1 MFMKKLIAQKILEK
15 TKQDYQFLA
24 EEFSRTRQHCW
35 PSFKQLVRPLQ
46 SGEKVLDIG
55 CGNGR
60 LAKLLIDKRIC
71 YLGVDNCSQ
80 LIKLAQENFLSHP
93 QINFQVGDILQIP
106 VEKNNFDA
114 VFCLAMLHHLPSV
127 DYRRQALEEM
137 KRVVKSDGK
146 IILMV
151 WNLYQYRY
159 WKYLIK
165 YNLYKLFHKDL
176 SLIIPDLSAGQ
187 MDFGDLFIPWHLSN
201 REIVQRYYHAF
212 CFKELKKLVKQTN
225 LKIVNHYFSP
235 NRRNFIIIAKKNK
248 PLI

>member
-1 MFMKKLIAQKILEK
+1 MDTKYAKYLIAETKNYFSENAEAFSGSRNYLWPELEDLKKYTKEGERIL
-15 TKQDYQFLA
+15 DL
-24 EEFSRTRQHCW
+24 
-35 PSFKQLVRPLQ
+35 
-46 SGEKVLDIG
+46 G

-60 LAKLLIDKRIC
+60 LAKLLVEKKID
-71 YLGVDNCSQ
+71 YLGIDNCAP
-80 LIKLAQENFLSHP
+80 LVKLAQENFLSYS

-106 VEKNNFDA
+106 VGKNNFDA

-137 KRVVKSDGK
+137 KRVVKPDGK

-165 YNLYKLFHKDL
+165 YSLYKLFHKDL